1 MFDALFNWFVSLGND
16 FYLNFIKESRYML
29 VLDGLWHTIL
39 LSLLAITLGLL
50 LGCITYFAR
59 QSKLIVLR
67 KIGDIYVDIIRGTPV
82 VTQLIIIYYV
92 IFATVNIDKF
102 LVAVIAF
109 GLNSGAYVSEIIR
122 AGIQSVDKG
131 QTEAGRSLGL
141 NSKQTMTFII
151 FPQAIKNI
159 LPALANEFIV
169 LVKETAVAGLL
180 GVRDLTK
187 AADVIMSRTFDGYM
201 PRIGIAVTYYLL
213 IKLLTLG
220 LKKFEEY
227 LHRSDNR

>member
-1 MFDALFNWFVSLGND
+1 MIDSILNWFINLGND
-16 FYLNFIKESRYML
+16 FYLNFIKESRYLL
-29 VLDGLWHTIL
+29 VVDGLWHTIL
-39 LSLLAITLGLL
+39 LSLLAISLGLV
-50 LGCITYFAR
+50 LGCITYVAR
-59 QSKLIVLR
+59 HSKVKFFK

-92 IFATVNIDKF
+92 IFASVNIDKF
-102 LVAVIAF
+102 FVAVIAF

-122 AGIQSVDKG
+122 AGIQSIDKG

-141 NSKQTMTFII
+141 TSKQTMTFIV

-187 AADVIMSRTFDGYM
+187 AADVIMSRTYDGYM
-201 PRIGIAVTYYLL
+201 PRIGIAITYYLL
-213 IKLLTLG
+213 IKLLTFG
-220 LKKFEEY
+220 LHKFEAYMRKSE
-227 LHRSDNR
+227 NR